1 MPTSTLAT
9 CVSSR
14 RLTMRGYPPSS
25 TTTMT
30 TVAFLFLAS
39 ASAAAATFSAT
50 SRVRTFFSAS
60 WARTTVGD
68 TSSNKAVTK
77 LLMVFM
83 LGSFPDLAQQELLGF
98 RRAGSQSIG
107 TGDGKLF
114 VLLRGGG
121 AADAH
126 GHDDLLVDAALN
138 DALCRREIIGHCYTS
153 AAVAYHG

>member
-30 TVAFLFLAS
+30 TVAVLFLAS

-60 WARTTVGD
+60 WARRTFGD
-68 TSSNKAVTK
+68 TSSNKAATK

-83 LGSFPDLAQQELLGF
+83 LGSFPDLAHQELLGF
-98 RRAGSQSIG
+98 PRAACQSIG
-107 TGDGKLF
+107 TDDGKLF

-121 AADAH
+121 AGDAD
-126 GHDDLLVDAALN
+126 GPDDLPVDDDRNPPLHR
-138 DALCRREIIGHCYTS
+138 CEINERSHFGTLL
-153 AAVAYHG
+153 